1 MSSFENPPEEIKIG
15 MLMGKIGRLHA
26 TRADQVVKRI
36 GLYRGQAILLMILS
50 EQDGQTHSEIAK
62 KLEISAAAATKVIKR
77 MEALHYIRRAP
88 DPSDERISRV
98 FLEEEG
104 WRVINQ
110 IKTAFSK
117 IDKIL
122 FCNLSPQEQST
133 LVMLLTRIYD
143 SLYTSQTGRA

>member
-1 MSSFENPPEEIKIG
+1 MDCGPN
-15 MLMGKIGRLHA
+15 
-26 TRADQVVKRI
+26 
-36 GLYRGQAILLMILS
+36 
-50 EQDGQTHSEIAK
+50 SEIAK

-77 MEALHYIRRAP
+77 MEALHYIHRAP